1 MIFMDQKMLKEINRQ
16 IQEETYSGYVYL
28 AMAADLELNGFKGMA
43 TWMQVQAREEKIHAD
58 IFLNYILERGE
69 KVELEA
75 IQKPPSS
82 WESPLA
88 VFKDALEH
96 EVHITGRINH
106 MVKVARELNDNAT
119 NNMLQW
125 FVEEQVEEEA
135 NVGEAVQQL
144 EIVGEDGRGKLMI
157 DREMGSRVFSVPAS
171 APYYPKPGQATG
183 A

>member
-1 MIFMDQKMLKEINRQ
+1 MDPKILKELNQQ
-16 IQEETYSGYVYL
+16 IQEETYSSYIYL
-28 AMAADLELNGFKGMA
+28 AMAADLESNGFKGMA

-69 KVELEA
+69 RVELAA

-82 WESPLA
+82 WENPLT
-88 VFKDALEH
+88 VFKTAYEH
-96 EVHITGRINH
+96 EVYISSRIDH

-119 NNMLQW
+119 YNMLQW

-144 EIVGEDGRGKLMI
+144 EIIGEDGRGKLMI
-157 DREMGSRVFSVPAS
+157 DREMGARVFSVPAS

>member
-1 MIFMDQKMLKEINRQ
+1 MDPKILKELNQQ
-16 IQEETYSGYVYL
+16 IQEETYSSYIYL
-28 AMAADLELNGFKGMA
+28 AMAADLESNGFKGMA

-58 IFLNYILERGE
+58 IFLNYILERGAR
-69 KVELEA
+69 VELAA

-82 WESPLA
+82 WENPLT
-88 VFKDALEH
+88 VFKTAYEH
-96 EVHITGRINH
+96 EVYISGRIDH

-119 NNMLQW
+119 YNMLQW

-144 EIVGEDGRGKLMI
+144 EIIGEDGRGKLMI
-157 DREMGSRVFSVPAS
+157 DREMGARVFSVPAS

>member
-1 MIFMDQKMLKEINRQ
+1 MDPKILKELNQQ
-16 IQEETYSGYVYL
+16 IQEETYSSYIYL
-28 AMAADLELNGFKGMA
+28 AMAADLESNGFKGMA

-69 KVELEA
+69 RVELAA

-82 WESPLA
+82 WENPLT
-88 VFKDALEH
+88 VFKTAYEH
-96 EVHITGRINH
+96 EVYISGRIDH

-119 NNMLQW
+119 YNMLQW

-144 EIVGEDGRGKLMI
+144 EIIGEDGRGKLMI
-157 DREMGSRVFSVPAS
+157 DREMGARVFSVPAS

>member
-1 MIFMDQKMLKEINRQ
+1 MDPKMLKELNQQ
-16 IQEETYSGYVYL
+16 IQEETYSSYIYL
-28 AMAADLELNGFKGMA
+28 AMAADLESNGFKGMA

-69 KVELEA
+69 RVELAA

-82 WESPLA
+82 WENPLT
-88 VFKDALEH
+88 VFKTAYEH
-96 EVHITGRINH
+96 EVYISGRIDH
-106 MVKVARELNDNAT
+106 MVKIARELNDNAT
-119 NNMLQW
+119 YNLLQW

-157 DREMGSRVFSVPAS
+157 DREMGARIFSVPTS